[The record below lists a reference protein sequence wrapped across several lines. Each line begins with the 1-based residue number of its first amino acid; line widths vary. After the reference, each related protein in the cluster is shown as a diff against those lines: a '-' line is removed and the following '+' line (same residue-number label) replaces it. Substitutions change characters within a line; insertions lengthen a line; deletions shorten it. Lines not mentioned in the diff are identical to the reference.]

1 MELSVQK
8 REILGTRVKALRKQG
23 FIPAEL
29 YGKGLENIHVSVP
42 MKDFRK
48 VYKTAGESTVVT
60 VLLDGKKYPVLINDV
75 SFDRITNEFE
85 SADLYQI
92 RMDEKLKV
100 GVPVE
105 FIGLSLAVK
114 EKNGVL
120 VKALQE
126 LEVEALP
133 MDLPHDIKADVSKIV
148 EIGQSVYVKDLDI
161 PKGVRVLVDPET
173 VVATVTA
180 KVTEEEELAM
190 QQKAAGGVEEVKVE
204 TEEKKAERDA
214 TKAVTGEAAP
224 GAAPK
229 AGAAPAASA
238 APKK

>member
-8 REILGTRVKALRKQG
+8 REKLGRGVKALREQG
-23 FIPAEL
+23 FIPGEL
-29 YGKGLENIHVSVP
+29 YGKGLENFHVSIP
-42 MKDFRK
+42 AKEFKK
-48 VYKTAGESTVVT
+48 VLKQAGENTVVT
-60 VLLDGKKYPVLINDV
+60 VLLGDKKFPVLINDV
-75 SFDRITNEFE
+75 SYDSVTNDFR
-85 SADLYQI
+85 SVDLYRV

-100 GVPVE
+100 GVPME
-105 FIGLSLAVK
+105 FIGLAPAVK

-133 MDLPHDIKADVSKIV
+133 MDLPHDIKVDISKIM

-161 PKGVRVLVDPET
+161 PNGVRVLVDGNT

-190 QQKAAGGVEEVKVE
+190 QQKAAEGVEVKVE
-204 TEEKKAERDA
+204 TEEKKAEREA
-214 TKAVTGEAAP
+214 VKAAAP
-224 GAAPK
+224 EAGAVAPK
-229 AGAAPAASA
+229 AGGAAPAA
-238 APKK
+238 PKK

>member
-1 MELSVQK
+1 MDLQVQK
-8 REILGTRVKALRKQG
+8 REKLGRGVKALRKQG

-48 VYKTAGESTVVT
+48 VYKEAGENTVVT

-100 GVPVE
+100 GVPLE
-105 FIGLSLAVK
+105 FFGIAPAVK
-114 EKNGVL
+114 EKNGLL
-120 VKALQE
+120 VKSLQE

-133 MDLPHDIKADVSKIV
+133 MDLPHDIKVDISGIM
-148 EIGQSVYVKDLDI
+148 EIGQSIYVKDLNV
-161 PKGVRVLVDPET
+161 PKGVRVLVDGGT
-173 VVATVTA
+173 VVASVTA
-180 KVTEEEELAM
+180 KITEEEELAM
-190 QQKAAGGVEEVKVE
+190 QQAAAGGVETVKVE
-204 TEEKKAERDA
+204 SEEKKAERDA
-214 TKAVTGEAAP
+214 EKAA
-224 GAAPK
+224 
-229 AGAAPAASA
+229 AAPAAGGAPEA
-238 APKK
+238 AKK